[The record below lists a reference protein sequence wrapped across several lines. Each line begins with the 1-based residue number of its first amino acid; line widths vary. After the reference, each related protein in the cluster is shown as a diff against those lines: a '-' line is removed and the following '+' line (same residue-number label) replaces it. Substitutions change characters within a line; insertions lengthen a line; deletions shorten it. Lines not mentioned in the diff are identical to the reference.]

1 MPIRS
6 AEESDTIAPHM
17 SVWMFAILDRR
28 VGKRTLEKMA
38 DSIDSE
44 PMWLQEVY
52 EFRTKEEKGN
62 K

>member
-1 MPIRS
+1 
-6 AEESDTIAPHM
+6 M